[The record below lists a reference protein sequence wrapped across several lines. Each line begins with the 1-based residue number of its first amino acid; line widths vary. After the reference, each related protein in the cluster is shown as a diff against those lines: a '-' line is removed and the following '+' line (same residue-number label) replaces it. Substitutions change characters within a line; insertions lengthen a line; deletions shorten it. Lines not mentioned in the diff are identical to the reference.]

1 MPDLYTAHTEEEIRA
16 RFVQKCNELI
26 SHGLADTYKE
36 ICENTQIPIAA
47 FNQVKSKGAMP
58 TFKMIYNL
66 QAVYKVSAESILFE
80 QPPQIDLVLLKE
92 QLATIHE
99 ALDQIDNTLLS

>member
-26 SHGLADTYKE
+26 SHGQADTYKE
-36 ICENTQIPIAA
+36 ICENIQISPAA
-47 FNQVKSKGAMP
+47 FSQVKNKGGVP
-58 TFKMIYNL
+58 TLKMIYNL
-66 QAVYKVSAESILFE
+66 QAFYKVPAESILFE

-99 ALDQIDNTLLS
+99 ALDQIDNTLSA